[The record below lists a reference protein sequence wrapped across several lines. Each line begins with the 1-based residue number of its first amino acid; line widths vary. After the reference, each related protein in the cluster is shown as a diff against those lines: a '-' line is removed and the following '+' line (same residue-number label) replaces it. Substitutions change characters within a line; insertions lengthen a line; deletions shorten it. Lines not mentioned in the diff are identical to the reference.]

1 MKLLKAFLPLSLAL
15 LVPGTGLSQTK
26 LPEEIII
33 EQFPV
38 WQGLKAENL
47 DYDQLDF
54 FMQNRLE
61 INSVSSTE
69 IQNLEFLDESQKEL
83 LIDFLEENRPIQ
95 SMLELQVI
103 KSFDHQTIKLLS
115 QKFFIRKAPGWKR
128 ILKQIDNPDLSFA
141 AIRLQTLA
149 QSKKGFKTA
158 QRLGG
163 FSGPRTASRLR
174 VLHRKYG
181 HYSLGLLM
189 DRDMGEGQNTSLLN
203 HIDPYQFLSAHAF
216 VEGGRRI
223 KKMSIGDFAIQYGEG
238 LVFSPGFRMG
248 KGAETIYSIKNPEL
262 GLRPFSSAFENGGMR
277 GAATTIGVSL
287 FDVTVFLS
295 RKGRHATVHGTSSE
309 ENFFTSFYDAGLFR
323 NSREKQK
330 MSSVDELSFGG
341 VLSYRSKTE
350 NLKLNLEWKETRYD
364 IPVQK
369 RFSNSAFNF
378 HGREISLF
386 GLSGSYSRNGLLVFG
401 EVALSNHQATGI
413 VLGSIVNL
421 NKHFDAGILARRLGS
436 RFFSPSSRTFSEL
449 STAQNE
455 NGIYV
460 SLKWKPNHVWSVEG
474 FSDIYSFPSL
484 RHRSGS
490 AASGSEKLVHFK
502 FRPDRDLQVRLVL
515 RTEKIKNENLEKGI
529 EKFRSMGSIHKKL
542 DERLK
547 YGGRVY
553 FNRQSSLQINRGYGL
568 SQELTYAYGSLS
580 ITGFVGFFDTEDH
593 QTRVFF
599 FEKNVFWEYAI
610 PAYSGTGSRYLLLIK
625 FRILKKASFWMRLA
639 HTRFS
644 DRKSIGNGMDTI
656 DGNQMTELKGLLKWN
671 LF

>member
-1 MKLLKAFLPLSLAL
+1 MKLLRAFLQLTLVL
-15 LVPGTGLSQTK
+15 LIPGTGLSQTK
-26 LPEEIII
+26 MPEEMVI

-61 INSVSSTE
+61 INSISNAQ
-69 IQNLEFLDESQKEL
+69 IQNLEFLDQPQKEL
-83 LIDFLEENRPIQ
+83 LIDFLKENRPIQ

-103 KSFDHQTIKLLS
+103 EGFDHQTIKLLS
-115 QKFFIRKAPGWKR
+115 QKFFVKKPPDWKR
-128 ILKQIDNPDLSFA
+128 TLKQINNPDLSFA
-141 AIRLQTLA
+141 AIRLQALR
-149 QSKKGFKTA
+149 QSKKGFKIPEH
-158 QRLGG
+158 LGG
-163 FSGPRTASRLR
+163 FSGAQTASRLR
-174 VLHRKYG
+174 ALHRKYG

-189 DRDMGEGQNTSLLN
+189 DRDMGEGQNTSFLN

-216 VEGGRRI
+216 VEGGKRI
-223 KKMSIGDFAIQYGEG
+223 KKLCIGDFAIQYGEG

-277 GAATTIGVSL
+277 GIATTIGINP
-287 FDVTVFLS
+287 FDLTVFLS
-295 RKGRHATVHGTSSE
+295 RKGRHATIHRTSSDG
-309 ENFFTSFYDAGLFR
+309 NFFTSFYDAGLFR
-323 NSREKQK
+323 NTREKQK
-330 MSSVDELSFGG
+330 KRSVEELSFGG
-341 VLSYRSKTE
+341 VLSFRSKRE

-364 IPVQK
+364 IPIRK

-378 HGREISLF
+378 YSREISLF
-386 GLSGSYSRNGLLVFG
+386 GLSGSYSKNGLLVFA
-401 EVALSNHQATGI
+401 EAALSNHHATG
-413 VLGSIVNL
+413 VLIGSIINI

-436 RFFSPSSRTFSEL
+436 KFFNPSSGTFSEL

-455 NGIYV
+455 NGVYV

-484 RHRSGS
+484 RHRSLG
-490 AASGSEKLVHFK
+490 AGSGSEKLLHFK
-502 FRPDRDLQVRLVL
+502 FRPNRDLQVRLVL
-515 RTEKIKNENLEKGI
+515 RAETVKNETLEKDI

-547 YGGRVY
+547 YGGRIY
-553 FNRQSSLQINRGYGL
+553 FNRQSSLETNRGYGL
-568 SQELTYAYGSLS
+568 SQELTYTLKLFSV
-580 ITGFVGFFDTEDH
+580 TGFVGFFDTEDH
-593 QTRVFF
+593 QTRIFF

-610 PAYSGTGSRYLLLIK
+610 PAYSGTGSRYLILIK
-625 FRILKKASFWMRLA
+625 FRLLKKASFWIRLA
-639 HTRFS
+639 HTHLSR
-644 DRKSIGNGMDTI
+644 RNSIGNGMDTI
-656 DGNQMTELKGLLKWN
+656 NGNQVTELKGLLKWN